1 MKQYKYYSAGEFV
14 NDLNFRSWV
23 RNPSPEQ
30 DMIWQDW
37 IKNHPYQ
44 RDALAEARAIV
55 LAIHPVHRYRI
66 NDGEMKEE
74 IASILAGITEDRDED
89 DNKTKIID
97 TRSGSTFSSWV
108 ARAASVTI
116 LIIAGWYGIR
126 YFIAPDQNNVS
137 INETEISPDNYMI
150 ERVNK
155 SSEPL
160 LISLPDNSSIL
171 LSQNSVL
178 RYPSLFK
185 GDSRNIFLEGTAF
198 FEVTRDPDKPFY
210 VNAGKIIAKVL
221 GTSFEISTDQSGKQI
236 SVIVKSGT
244 VSIYS
249 NTGQNEK
256 HRDSQPNVILTR
268 HEQFILKDEVS
279 QVQHT
284 RLDSVSIEALKV
296 PDTYLKFT
304 ATAATEVFRALARAY
319 GVQINFESAEI
330 GECSVTASF
339 TDEPFPLKLELICRS
354 IGVKY
359 EIVNDQVTI
368 TGNGCEN

>member
-1 MKQYKYYSAGEFV
+1 MKQYKYYSVEEFV
-14 NDLNFRSWV
+14 SDLDFRSWV

-37 IKNHPYQ
+37 IKDHPHQ
-44 RDALAEARAIV
+44 QNALAEARAIV
-55 LAIHPVHRYRI
+55 LAIHPVHRDNI
-66 NDGEMKEE
+66 NDGEIKEE
-74 IASILAGITEDRDED
+74 IDSILAGISEDKDED
-89 DNKTKIID
+89 NDKRIN
-97 TRSGSTFSSWV
+97 TRRSVFSSWV

-116 LIIAGWYGIR
+116 LIIAGWYGTQH
-126 YFIAPDQNNVS
+126 FIATYHNNDS
-137 INETEISPDNYMI
+137 INDTKISPDNYMI
-150 ERVNK
+150 ERMNK
-155 SSEPL
+155 SSDPL

-178 RYPSLFK
+178 RYPRLFK

-198 FEVTRDPDKPFY
+198 FEVTRDPSKPFY

-221 GTSFEISTDQSGKQI
+221 GTSFEISTDESGKQI

-249 NTGQNEK
+249 DTGRNEN
-256 HRDSQPNVILTR
+256 HMDIQPNVILTR

-304 ATAATEVFRALARAY
+304 ATAATEVFRALATAY
-319 GVQINFESAEI
+319 GVQINFENAEI
-330 GECSVTASF
+330 GECSITASF
-339 TDEPFPLKLELICRS
+339 TDEPFPVKLDLICRS

-359 EIVNDQVTI
+359 NIVNDEVTI
-368 TGNGCEN
+368 TGNGCKN